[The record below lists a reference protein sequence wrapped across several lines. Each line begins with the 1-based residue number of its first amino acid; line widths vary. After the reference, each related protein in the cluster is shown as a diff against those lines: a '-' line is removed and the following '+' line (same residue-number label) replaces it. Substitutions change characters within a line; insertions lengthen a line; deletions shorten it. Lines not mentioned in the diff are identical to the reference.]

1 MAHYVGAM
9 SNEPEKKRF
18 RPLAYLRRRRPVVA
32 LVRMAGI
39 IAHTGGPGR
48 LTLNLSAFEDLL
60 DGAFALKR
68 LKAVA
73 VAINSPGGSPVQSAL
88 LHDRIR
94 QLAEE
99 KKLPVL
105 TFCEDVAA
113 SGGYWL
119 ACAGDEIFANENS
132 IVGSIGVIASG
143 FGFEELIAKIGVERR
158 LHTAGTGK
166 SFLDPF
172 LAERSDDIAR
182 LETLQRDVHQ
192 AFIAH
197 VKGRRGEKLQG
208 DEEALFSGEF
218 WTGQKALELGL
229 IDGLGDPRSVLKQ
242 RYGEKVKIR
251 LMEPRKGWLQRR
263 FNIAA
268 PHLSAADWLDAIE
281 SKTTWQRFGL

>member
-1 MAHYVGAM
+1 MN
-9 SNEPEKKRF
+9 SEPEKKRF
-18 RPLAYLRRRRPVVA
+18 WPLSYLRRRAPVVA

-39 IAHTGGPGR
+39 IASSGGPGR

-60 DGAFALKR
+60 DDAFALKR

-73 VAINSPGGSPVQSAL
+73 VAVNSPGGSPVQSAL

-94 QLAEE
+94 QLAAE

-132 IVGSIGVIASG
+132 IVGSIGVIAAG

-158 LHTAGTGK
+158 LHTAGASK

-172 LAERSDDIAR
+172 LAERPEDVAR
-182 LETLQRDVHQ
+182 LEALQGDVHQ

-197 VKGRRGEKLQG
+197 VKARRGERLTG
-208 DEEALFSGEF
+208 ADEELFTGDF
-218 WTGQKALELGL
+218 WTGQKALDLGL
-229 IDGLGDPRSVLKQ
+229 IDGLGDVRSVLKQ

-251 LMEPRKGWLQRR
+251 VMEPRKSWLQRR
-263 FNIAA
+263 FNIAQPGLA
-268 PHLSAADWLDAIE
+268 AADWFAAIE
-281 SKTTWQRFGL
+281 SKTHWQRFGL